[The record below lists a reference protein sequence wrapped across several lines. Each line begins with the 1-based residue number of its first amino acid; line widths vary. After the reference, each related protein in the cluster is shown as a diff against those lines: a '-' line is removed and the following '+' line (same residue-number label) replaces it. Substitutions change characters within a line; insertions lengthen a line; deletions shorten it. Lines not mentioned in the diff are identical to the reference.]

1 MSLFVEFFAYSTAGV
16 APEWGSLGG
25 KGFLMS
31 QDRGYH
37 YHAHFAEK
45 QTDAQRRKAIM

>member
-1 MSLFVEFFAYSTAGV
+1 MLLFVEFFAYSTAGV

-31 QDRGYH
+31 QVCGY
-37 YHAHFAEK
+37 YYDAHFAEK
-45 QTDAQRRKAIM
+45 QTDT